1 MPFDP
6 KTFGQNLKKSTL
18 SKTVQEAVLKL
29 LPKLKI
35 QQIEEIDAILK
46 TDIKKQES
54 IFKKAKLK
62 ADIIIKNFKNCF
74 ITSLKGPH
82 LPLQTSS
89 QQHQ

>member
-62 ADIIIKNFKNCF
+62 ADIIIKNFKNC
-74 ITSLKGPH
+74 SRY
-82 LPLQTSS
+82 TSS
-89 QQHQ
+89 SSLCL